1 VVGFC
6 EAGHTVVGRSSCETR
21 YCPDHWGDWREK
33 GIKAPL
39 RRLAAYRHAQDDPW
53 DKRLVHVVASPPQ
66 NRRYSVREFWSTRSD
81 SYDALEAAGI
91 RGGVNVA
98 HPYRTSDV
106 GNELYQ
112 TAVAHGDI
120 DADYG
125 RWRFLR
131 EISEEWSELKQYI
144 EASPHYHALAPAQDV
159 SGDQAPG
166 DWVVDNLGS
175 LSRFEIDE
183 PEGYYDMAGR
193 LGYILSHSSDQDGKM
208 TTTYFGEVH
217 PAAFSPE
224 EELTDEELATIDEMV
239 AEVVGLDDSGKGP
252 EECPH
257 PDCQCRVLPLC
268 KLSDRLDDDDWV
280 SGVRDHTNGGKRL
293 AILRGTRAYTEG
305 LCDTPPPTARCDP
318 EQLKAWLKKQGQIAA
333 GTSNRRPLTR
343 QSTFDTAVV
352 YPSLS

>member
-1 VVGFC
+1 
-6 EAGHTVVGRSSCETR
+6 
-21 YCPDHWGDWREK
+21 
-33 GIKAPL
+33 
-39 RRLAAYRHAQDDPW
+39 
-53 DKRLVHVVASPPQ
+53 
-66 NRRYSVREFWSTRSD
+66 
-81 SYDALEAAGI
+81 
-91 RGGVNVA
+91 
-98 HPYRTSDV
+98 
-106 GNELYQ
+106 
-112 TAVAHGDI
+112 
-120 DADYG
+120 
-125 RWRFLR
+125 
-131 EISEEWSELKQYI
+131 LKQYI

-224 EELTDEELATIDEMV
+224 EELTDEDLATIDEMV

-293 AILRGTRAYTEG
+293 AILRGTQAYIEG

-352 YPSLS
+352 YPSLR